1 MLRRLT
7 LAASLVTVLTVTAC
21 GTIEQ
26 VGGASADEQPS
37 ADSQRAPAQAS
48 TLSAPAEAGVV
59 PLDPGV
65 PGLPV
70 GSGASIDDVLRL
82 GAIATWVDAPGV
94 LALSLPATGAC
105 WASAGAPTV
114 ESASELVV
122 EFTGAAAC
130 GMPQTAR
137 TYTVRVPEGID
148 PAAELTVSIEG
159 LATPFALTLPA
170 T

>member
-1 MLRRLT
+1 MLRRLA

-21 GTIEQ
+21 GTIEPI
-26 VGGASADEQPS
+26 GGASVDEQPS
-37 ADSQRAPAQAS
+37 TESQQAPAQAN
-48 TLSAPAEAGVV
+48 TLGAPAEAGAV

-65 PGLPV
+65 PGLPL

-94 LALSLPATGAC
+94 LALSLPATGEC

-114 ESASELVV
+114 ASASELVV
-122 EFTGAAAC
+122 EFTDATAC
-130 GMPQTAR
+130 GVAQTAR
-137 TYTVRVPEGID
+137 TYTVQVPEGID

-170 T
+170 S